1 MFRQRLRKLSGATK
15 VVFAALSS
23 PTIEHVNVMARQL
36 MRAGTETAALT
47 FGDSSFSFGRVS
59 PTRGIELIEC
69 SNLNSLRDGL
79 TARKDPVVLFQSP
92 YPEHYPSW
100 LIDATP
106 ALRTAYAGYGIPLS
120 GWYEGHFKTAIIAST
135 NFLLAGSKYE
145 SDGYRREV
153 ASASTLF
160 VGNPL
165 LFEIRRAM
173 AEAPLAPDDET
184 PRLLWAPHWT
194 RAQPSETTFGFSTW
208 SESVFELLAWAEST
222 GLPLTVRPHPIL
234 RIALEH
240 RFQGSAT
247 IHREALK
254 TIGREDGEAIAAFET
269 LLQLTNV
276 SLSNDGMLE
285 DILSHD
291 GLVTDGVSII
301 GYWCTTGKPIV
312 VTRKESTPAFNSHG
326 EALVETCDVAV
337 GRPALRSWLNR
348 WGDTLRFSPTSKLRA
363 YRSQQV
369 HPTFRSS
376 PMEHLL
382 RAL

>member
-1 MFRQRLRKLSGATK
+1 MFRQRLRKLFGATK

-36 MRAGTETAALT
+36 MRAGTETSALV
-47 FGDSSFSFGRVS
+47 FGDSSFSLGGAS
-59 PTRGIELIEC
+59 PANGIELIEC
-69 SNLNSLRDGL
+69 SNLDSLRDGL

-120 GWYEGHFKTAIIAST
+120 RWYEGHFRTPIIAST
-135 NFLLAGSKYE
+135 SFLLAGSKYE

-153 ASASTLF
+153 PSASTLF

-173 AEAPLAPDDET
+173 AEASPAPDDET

-194 RAQPSETTFGFSTW
+194 RAQSHDTIFGFSTW

-222 GLPLTVRPHPIL
+222 SLPLTVRPHPIL

-240 RFQGSAT
+240 RRQGSAT
-247 IHREALK
+247 THREALK
-254 TIGREDGEAIAAFET
+254 TIGREDAEAIAAFET

-301 GYWCTTGKPIV
+301 GYWCATGKPIL
-312 VTRKESTPAFNSHG
+312 VTRKESNPAFNAHG

-348 WGDTLRFSPTSKLRA
+348 WGDTSQYSPSSALRV
-363 YRSQQV
+363 YRSRQV
-369 HPTFRSS
+369 HPTFRNS
-376 PMEHLL
+376 PMERLL

>member
-1 MFRQRLRKLSGATK
+1 MFRQRLRKLFGATK

-36 MRAGTETAALT
+36 MRAGTETSALV
-47 FGDSSFSFGRVS
+47 FGDSSFSLGGAS
-59 PTRGIELIEC
+59 PANGIELIEC
-69 SNLNSLRDGL
+69 SNVDALRDGL
-79 TARKDPVVLFQSP
+79 SARKDPVVLFQSP

-106 ALRTAYAGYGIPLS
+106 ALTTAYAGYGIPLS
-120 GWYEGHFKTAIIAST
+120 RWHEGHFKTAIIASS
-135 NFLLAGSKYE
+135 NFLIAGSMYE

-153 ASASTLF
+153 SSASTLF

-173 AEAPLAPDDET
+173 AEAPPAPDDKT

-194 RAQPSETTFGFSTW
+194 RAQPSDTTFGFSTW

-222 GLPLTVRPHPIL
+222 SLPLTVRPHPIL

-247 IHREALK
+247 THREALK
-254 TIGREDGEAIAAFET
+254 TIKREDAESIAAFET
-269 LLQLTNV
+269 LLQLPNV
-276 SLSNDGMLE
+276 RLSNDSMLE

-301 GYWCTTGKPIV
+301 SYWCSTGKPIL
-312 VTRKESTPAFNSHG
+312 VTRKESNPAFNADG

-337 GRPALRSWLNR
+337 GSPALGSWLNR
-348 WGDTLRFSPTSKLRA
+348 WGDTSQFSSTSKLRVD
-363 YRSQQV
+363 RSRHV
-369 HPTFRSS
+369 HPTFRNS
-376 PMEHLL
+376 PMERLL